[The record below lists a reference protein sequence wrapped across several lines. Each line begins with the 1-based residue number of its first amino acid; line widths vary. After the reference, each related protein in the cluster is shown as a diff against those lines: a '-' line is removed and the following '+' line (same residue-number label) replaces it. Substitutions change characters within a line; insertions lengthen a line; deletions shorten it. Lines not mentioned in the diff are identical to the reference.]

1 MTVTSGRWVG
11 RVWSARAAVA
21 VLTLSILTGPLVGA
35 LTGCAGLP
43 ESSAVQQGLEIGPP
57 VVAPLQV
64 RFEPPRAG
72 ATPIEILRG
81 FLAAGV
87 DLDEDAA
94 APRAFLTGS
103 AFSRWDPLGEVVIH
117 SGSVPVITMIS
128 ASKLQLRG
136 TVDAVIAPGGRYVE
150 QPPGAVRTVDI
161 GMEQL
166 SDGEWRIAA
175 LPKAFGLWL
184 SRSYADQ
191 TFAPFRM
198 HYLSASSRILVPD
211 VRWFPLVGGG
221 LATTLARAQLEAV
234 PAYLKGAAGTGFLAG
249 TGLSV
254 DAVPME
260 AGTAVVDLTSRLLD
274 ASSQRQRGAWAQL
287 LATLYQIP
295 GVDRVAVRVDGK
307 PLALAD
313 TRSPVQSIGDLG
325 YAGPGSVSG
334 PQLLTRVGRKLTMS
348 ERATLRGATER
359 LPPKHQEATRVL
371 PSLGPEWVDVAAAP
385 KVSEVAAVD
394 STRSVLQLWSTAF
407 GSTIRTERLGQ
418 GLAPPAYDRY
428 GVLWVAGRDQRNQ
441 PALWVLRPRA
451 LAGETLSRVDLKE
464 LNGAQIASIR
474 VASDGQ
480 RVAIIT
486 RSVAGRTQLGIS
498 GITRD
503 RAAVP
508 LRLSAP
514 VPVGGSLVE
523 ARDLTWIDDIT
534 LGVLG
539 RAAADRVVRPYVV
552 PLARPSV
559 PLASVAGLARI
570 VATGDGL
577 RGLLVLTTGGAVL
590 APVGSRWQDVGLLLD
605 VAVPGS

>member
-1 MTVTSGRWVG
+1 MTVTSGRWTG

-72 ATPIEILRG
+72 ATPIEIVRG

-166 SDGEWRIAA
+166 TDGEWRIAA

-334 PQLLTRVGRKLTMS
+334 PHLLTRVGRKLTMS
-348 ERATLRGATER
+348 DRATLRGATER
-359 LPPKHQEATRVL
+359 LPTKHQEATRFL

-394 STRSVLQLWSTAF
+394 RTRSVLRLWSTAF

-418 GLAPPAYDRY
+418 GLA
-428 GVLWVAGRDQRNQ
+428 
-441 PALWVLRPRA
+441 
-451 LAGETLSRVDLKE
+451 
-464 LNGAQIASIR
+464 

-486 RSVAGRTQLGIS
+486 RSVAGRTQLGVS

-539 RAAADRVVRPYVV
+539 RAAADRVIRPYVV

-559 PLASVAGLARI
+559 PLASVAGPARI